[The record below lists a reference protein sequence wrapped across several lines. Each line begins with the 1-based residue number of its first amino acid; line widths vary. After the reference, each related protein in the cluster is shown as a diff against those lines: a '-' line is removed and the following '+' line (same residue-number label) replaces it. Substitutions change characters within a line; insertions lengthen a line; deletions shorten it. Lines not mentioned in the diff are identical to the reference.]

1 MDMEYSNLMSDSSNS
16 KFSEYCYDFVH
27 RDNVEIDPRSKENVD
42 KQTLEL
48 LKRYCFLYENA
59 KIIIFSYM
67 LSCDCRGDIFK
78 NDAKKIKDAILEYI
92 LLTMCKSIDTRNF
105 QDFLEI
111 FEEGMLGYETLE
123 DTTFYK
129 EIDGLK
135 STLLFKSLIEREKDL
150 IIESRAFDND
160 FYFELVLRMLSAFI
174 DVQSN
179 STLINNKYLENIS
192 SNMMLPKLKREVLSR
207 YYDIFSFINDPD
219 KQRQYGNCFIYFKPA
234 RCTLVSYNEFI
245 GAFSG
250 GYKCRSF
257 VSKNDNGPSFS
268 QIKEVYF
275 KYHDELPYDLE
286 IECVSDSD
294 ISKPEGISSCGSKFN
309 INEKEIFCV
318 DGSFYHLCSNCGYIV
333 KVPSSLLKPII
344 QERII
349 KRSREDS
356 LLFRKKELLSEL
368 TSLDKDY
375 KVLIKSRGE

>member
-1 MDMEYSNLMSDSSNS
+1 MDLEYSDLMSNSSSS
-16 KFSEYCYDFVH
+16 KLFKYCYDFVH
-27 RDNVEIDPRSKENVD
+27 RDGVEIDPLSKENVE

-48 LKRYCFLYENA
+48 LNRYSFLYENA
-59 KIIIFSYM
+59 KVIIFYYM

-78 NDAKKIKDAILEYI
+78 KDAKKIKNAILEYI
-92 LLTMCKSIDTRNF
+92 LLTRYEAIDTRDFNE
-105 QDFLEI
+105 FLEI

-129 EIDGLK
+129 EIEGLK

-192 SNMMLPKLKREVLSR
+192 SNMMLPKLKREVLCR

-219 KQRQYGNCFIYFKPA
+219 KQREYGNCFIYFKPA

-257 VSKNDNGPSFS
+257 VSNNDNGPSIK
-268 QIKEVYF
+268 QIKDIYF
-275 KYHDELPYDLE
+275 KYHDELPCDLE
-286 IECVSDSD
+286 IECVSDED
-294 ISKPEGISSCGSKFN
+294 VSKPNGTSSCGSKFN
-309 INEKEIFCV
+309 VREEDIFYIN
-318 DGSFYHLCSNCGYIV
+318 GSFYHLCGNCGYIV
-333 KVPSSLLKPII
+333 KVPSSLLKDVIK
-344 QERII
+344 ERII
-349 KRSREDS
+349 KRCESDS
-356 LLFRKKELLSEL
+356 LLIRKRELLSEL